1 MSPHQDVALR
11 GHLLVPEIPR
21 PACPIRGTVLDTIP
35 SESTNNGGSASAGRR
50 TVRQKWRLPT
60 TTKNDMKPQSTNN
73 LLPIPHPGDVLREDF
88 MKPLGLSA
96 CAVAKGLGVAPITV
110 SLLARGKRNV
120 SPEMA
125 LRLARW
131 SGASVE
137 FWLGL
142 QSFHDRRVAERE
154 KGSRIL
160 REVTPLPSFQPA

>member
-1 MSPHQDVALR
+1 MKSK
-11 GHLLVPEIPR
+11 
-21 PACPIRGTVLDTIP
+21 
-35 SESTNNGGSASAGRR
+35 SAD
-50 TVRQKWRLPT
+50 
-60 TTKNDMKPQSTNN
+60 ND
-73 LLPIPHPGDVLREDF
+73 LAIPHPGDVLREDY

-96 CAVAKGLGVAPITV
+96 CAVARALGVAPITV
-110 SLLARGKRNV
+110 SLLVRGKRNV

-154 KGSRIL
+154 MGAAIL
-160 REVTPLPSFQPA
+160 NEVTPLASLQPA

>member
-1 MSPHQDVALR
+1 MARWV
-11 GHLLVPEIPR
+11 
-21 PACPIRGTVLDTIP
+21 
-35 SESTNNGGSASAGRR
+35 
-50 TVRQKWRLPT
+50 WRSPT
-60 TTKNDMKPQSTNN
+60 TIKNKMKTKSADNY
-73 LLPIPHPGDVLREDF
+73 LAIPHPGDVLREDY

-96 CAVAKGLGVAPITV
+96 CAVARALGVAPITV

-154 KGSRIL
+154 KGAAIL
-160 REVTPLPSFQPA
+160 NEVTPLASLQPA

>member
-1 MSPHQDVALR
+1 MALR
-11 GHLLVPEIPR
+11 MWR
-21 PACPIRGTVLDTIP
+21 SPITI
-35 SESTNNGGSASAGRR
+35 
-50 TVRQKWRLPT
+50 
-60 TTKNDMKPQSTNN
+60 KNDMKTKSADN
-73 LLPIPHPGDVLREDF
+73 LLTIPHPGDVLREDF

-96 CAVAKGLGVAPITV
+96 CAVAKALGVAPITV

-142 QSFHDRRVAERE
+142 QAFHDRRFAERE
-154 KGSRIL
+154 KGARIL
-160 REVTPLPSFQPA
+160 HEVTPLSSLQPA